1 MRLIDEFLTV
11 FRNLVRQTV
20 VTARNGLPLGSG
32 AQQNISRNFRQ
43 EIATTAVVP
52 PWNCGLLPPHG
63 HEVGAGAPSL
73 APVQITVLA
82 PLLTENGSAP
92 RAQGGR

>member
-43 EIATTAVVP
+43 EIAASVSAAMELWIARASNLPVP
-52 PWNCGLLPPHG
+52 
-63 HEVGAGAPSL
+63 SR
-73 APVQITVLA
+73 
-82 PLLTENGSAP
+82 
-92 RAQGGR
+92 RAMMERCESGDANARSGTRR